1 MKLKYKDLIKALNAI
16 EDERRVPEEVVL
28 EALKEAMSKAYK
40 KDAELSDISV
50 ETEINCIQLQMKRI
64 SKMMNCRCL

>member
-28 EALKEAMSKAYK
+28 EALKEEKYEVVVDKEIAAKARVGIQK
-40 KDAELSDISV
+40 MLDLS
-50 ETEINCIQLQMKRI
+50 
-64 SKMMNCRCL
+64 

>member
-28 EALKEAMSKAYK
+28 
-40 KDAELSDISV
+40 LSLIH
-50 ETEINCIQLQMKRI
+50 I
-64 SKMMNCRCL
+64 